1 MFRVIEMGKKY
12 KFTQE
17 ELEEIMAAKAKNQNN
32 RIDKRLTVL
41 ELSCREVGRE
51 EIALITGYNIGYI
64 PKLISQYRDGGLEAI
79 VGNHYHGNRR
89 NLTVTEEAEILRPF
103 QERAN
108 AGQLVDVRE
117 VKAAYEATVGHKIG
131 SGQIYFVLKRHNW
144 RKVMPRSRH
153 PKKAS
158 EEVIEASKKLKQ
170 G

>member
-1 MFRVIEMGKKY
+1 MGKKY

-17 ELEEIMAAKAKNQNN
+17 QFEEILAAKAKNRNK

-41 ELSCREVGRE
+41 ELSCKGVNRA

-79 VGNHYHGNRR
+79 IGNHYSGNHR
-89 NLTVTEEAEILRPF
+89 NLTFEEEAALLRPF

-108 AGQLVDVRE
+108 AGQLVDIRE
-117 VKAAYEATVGHKIG
+117 IKATYETAVGHKIG
-131 SGQIYFVLKRHNW
+131 SGQIYLVLRRHNW

-153 PKKAS
+153 PRKAS
-158 EEVIEASKKLKQ
+158 EEVIETSKKLKQ
-170 G
+170 K